1 MSVALLLVII
11 LVLAGCARQA
21 APAPAPAPARTPA
34 PAPQGPQTITA
45 QTQAPTAAPKPA
57 APAKVIELKYSDWNP
72 AVSDLAKRAQQFAGL
87 IEERTGGRV
96 KITLYF
102 GQALM
107 RSAEQLRGIQS
118 GIADLGVYVI
128 GDDLQANRIMEQPF
142 MFSPTTDTYE
152 RTKLFEELRAK
163 FPQLDKEFG
172 SAVPLYWRSIVP
184 EHVNTVKKPVTVP
197 EDLRGM
203 KLSASTWWEEP
214 FKSVSAA
221 LIFLRAPD
229 WYMGL
234 ERGLIEGQ
242 IIHWNAM
249 NAMKTLELFKFHTTF
264 GPGGID
270 TPFLGAIINK
280 DVYNS
285 LPPDAQKIFMDT
297 AKEWQQWGLEDDQKI
312 MARMIAGAKEARHL
326 IHEATPSEVQQWA
339 DFTKV
344 VRDIW
349 IKDTAAKGFP
359 AQDIFNAARQLNEK
373 YK

>member
-1 MSVALLLVII
+1 
-11 LVLAGCARQA
+11 
-21 APAPAPAPARTPA
+21 
-34 PAPQGPQTITA
+34 
-45 QTQAPTAAPKPA
+45 
-57 APAKVIELKYSDWNP
+57 VIELKYSDWNP

-142 MFSPTTDTYE
+142 MFSPKTNTYE

-172 SAVPLYWRSIVP
+172 SAVPLYWRSIMP

-197 EDLRGM
+197 EDPRGM

-270 TPFLGAIINK
+270 TPLITLNRGSLEK
-280 DVYNS
+280 D
-285 LPPDAQKIFMDT
+285 P
-297 AKEWQQWGLEDDQKI
+297 E
-312 MARMIAGAKEARHL
+312 
-326 IHEATPSEVQQWA
+326 
-339 DFTKV
+339 
-344 VRDIW
+344 
-349 IKDTAAKGFP
+349 
-359 AQDIFNAARQLNEK
+359 
-373 YK
+373 